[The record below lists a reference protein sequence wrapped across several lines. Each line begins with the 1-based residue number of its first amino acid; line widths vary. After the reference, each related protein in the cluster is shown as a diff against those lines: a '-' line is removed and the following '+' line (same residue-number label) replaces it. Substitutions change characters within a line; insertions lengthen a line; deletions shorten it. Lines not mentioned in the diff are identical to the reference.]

1 MKETLKICDRAYII
15 HQGLVIEEGTP
26 EKVVEND
33 QVKQIYVGRDFTYL
47 RGAGMALELKQHL
60 KLSQQLIM
68 TPQLQQAIK
77 LLQLSRIELQDYI
90 TEELQSNPLL
100 EADTTTF
107 RDADSQRLQKES
119 QELLRSKWDAYLE
132 TYGRDNTPYY
142 EDDERPS
149 LEASATR
156 PEGLYEHLFWQL
168 RMNDFTDKEREVGVF
183 IIGNL
188 DHNGYLTMDTS
199 AICEATGCPE
209 DVVVSAIAK
218 VQLFD
223 PTGIA
228 ARDLKD
234 CLHIQARTL
243 GLENSVVWSIID
255 YHLEDLQTKNY
266 DKISHELGVSVD
278 EVSRAAEIIVNMEPR
293 PARDYS
299 DEPPQY
305 VVPDVYVVK
314 MDGEFVI
321 VLNEEDIP
329 ALRLNKQ
336 YQGMMTSSCTG
347 KIARDYLR
355 LLQVGAVA
363 HEKHPAAAEHSVQ
376 GDREHREVSARV
388 SGARYQPFETSGAP
402 GRGRRRRHAR
412 INHQPGDVQQVCAH
426 PSGTFELKYFF
437 NSGISRSDGSFV
449 ASQSV
454 KNEIENIIKAEDPK
468 HPLSDQAIAQM
479 LKVKGVK
486 IARRTVAK
494 YRELLGIVPSNR
506 RKKHY

>member
-1 MKETLKICDRAYII
+1 
-15 HQGLVIEEGTP
+15 
-26 EKVVEND
+26 
-33 QVKQIYVGRDFTYL
+33 
-47 RGAGMALELKQHL
+47 MALELKQHL

-305 VVPDVYVVK
+305 
-314 MDGEFVI
+314 
-321 VLNEEDIP
+321 
-329 ALRLNKQ
+329 
-336 YQGMMTSSCTG
+336 
-347 KIARDYLR
+347 
-355 LLQVGAVA
+355 
-363 HEKHPAAAEHSVQ
+363 
-376 GDREHREVSARV
+376 
-388 SGARYQPFETSGAP
+388 
-402 GRGRRRRHAR
+402 
-412 INHQPGDVQQVCAH
+412 
-426 PSGTFELKYFF
+426 
-437 NSGISRSDGSFV
+437 
-449 ASQSV
+449 
-454 KNEIENIIKAEDPK
+454 
-468 HPLSDQAIAQM
+468 LSLIH
-479 LKVKGVK
+479 
-486 IARRTVAK
+486 I
-494 YRELLGIVPSNR
+494 
-506 RKKHY
+506 

>member
-1 MKETLKICDRAYII
+1 
-15 HQGLVIEEGTP
+15 
-26 EKVVEND
+26 
-33 QVKQIYVGRDFTYL
+33 
-47 RGAGMALELKQHL
+47 MALELKQHL

-305 VVPDVYVVK
+305 VVPYVYVVK

-347 KIARDYLR
+347 KIARDYLSDCFKSAQWLMKSIQQR
-355 LLQVGAVA
+355 QSTLCKVTESIVKFQREFLEHGISHLKPLVLRDVADDVGM
-363 HEKHPAAAEHSVQ
+363 HESTI
-376 GDREHREVSARV
+376 SRV
-388 SGARYQPFETSGAP
+388 TSNKYVHTP
-402 GRGRRRRHAR
+402 
-412 INHQPGDVQQVCAH
+412 Q
-426 PSGTFELKYFF
+426 GTFELKYFF